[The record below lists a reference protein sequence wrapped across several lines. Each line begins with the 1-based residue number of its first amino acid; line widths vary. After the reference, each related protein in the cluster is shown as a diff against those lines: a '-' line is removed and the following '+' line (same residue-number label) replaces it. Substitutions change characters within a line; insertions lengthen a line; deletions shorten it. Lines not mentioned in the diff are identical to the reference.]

1 MLVFSYGAGLSQIE
15 SDRLRLALQGSARGL
30 TLFFVL
36 SGYLL
41 YLPFARRDFGGGGPV
56 DLPRYARNRI
66 LRIVPLYLTAVWL
79 LLIPRSTGARSSSG
93 CCSAPSTA
101 GSTTRT
107 QRRSCRSAGPSWPS
121 CTSTSCCPPL
131 AWAIGRVGRGS
142 MRRAVLVLGLLAAGS
157 LVVRYETLYAGE
169 GSRFLILS
177 LPGIFFFFAT
187 GMGLALLRVRWD
199 RHPPALP
206 APADRAW
213 AWVALAA
220 VFLVASAWWF
230 ARWPELFTAPF
241 AFLLIGA
248 CVLPVREGLITR
260 ALEWR
265 PLVAVGVASYSLYIW
280 HYALLRWLSGA
291 YGDAGDSR
299 ALLRWRCRWSC
310 RWPPSATCWS
320 SARSCV
326 CAAAGAP
333 SGRPSP
339 LCASRRPRRGGS

>member
-1 MLVFSYGAGLSQIE
+1 MLVFSYGAELSQIE
-15 SDRLRLALQGSARGL
+15 SDRLLRLAFQGSARGL

-41 YLPFARRDFGGGGPV
+41 YLPFARRDFGDGGPV

-66 LRIVPLYLTAVWL
+66 LRIVPLYLAAVWL
-79 LLIPRSTGARSSSG
+79 LLILQEHGGTLEQWLLLSTFSG
-93 CCSAPSTA
+93 GLDYAETESVLPV
-101 GSTTRT
+101 
-107 QRRSCRSAGPSWPS
+107 SW
-121 CTSTSCCPPL
+121 TLVAELHFYLLLPPL
-131 AWAIGRVGRGS
+131 AWAIGRLGRGS
-142 MRRAVLVLGLLAAGS
+142 MRRAVLVLGLLAVGS
-157 LVVRYETLYAGE
+157 VAVRYETLYAGE

-199 RHPPALP
+199 RRPPALP

-220 VFLVASAWWF
+220 VFLVASACWF
-230 ARWPELFTAPF
+230 ARWPELLAAPF

-260 ALEWR
+260 VLEWR

-291 YGDAGDSR
+291 YGDAADSR
-299 ALLRWRCRWSC
+299 ALLAVALPLVLSVAAVSYLLVERPFLRLRRRWSPE
-310 RWPPSATCWS
+310 RSAEP
-320 SARSCV
+320 ALR
-326 CAAAGAP
+326 
-333 SGRPSP
+333 
-339 LCASRRPRRGGS
+339 